1 MKPAQL
7 SPDDIREASMV
18 IYHRWRT
25 FLPHAA
31 ARSKA
36 LQFAVRCRR
45 LCYAPPCLPEVAA
58 ALAPDAGA
66 TPREINSRMPEATRS
81 AVNEALLIL
90 VRSGR
95 ATYEGEM
102 GQRRYRLS
110 GVA

>member
-1 MKPAQL
+1 VTL

-18 IYHRWRT
+18 IYHRWRA

-45 LCYAPPCLPEVAA
+45 LIYVPPCLPEVTAV
-58 ALAPDAGA
+58 LAPDAGA
-66 TPREINSRMPEATRS
+66 TPREINARMPEATRS
-81 AVNEALLIL
+81 SVNEALLIL

-95 ATYEGEM
+95 ASFEGEM
-102 GQRRYRLS
+102 GRRRYRLTE
-110 GVA
+110 GHQ